1 MQRTGKPS
9 QPVDPKAEEKSIAT
23 AFAMFDVDGSGD
35 IDSSELKKVA
45 QELGVPMYEEDIAAA
60 MAVMDG
66 AGKKRLFCA
75 VLCFKPEDLPSQ
87 ARDKHEEKLRK
98 RGVFS
103 AGDGSGEVDL
113 GEFTEWYRSL
123 SEKKPGEKLS
133 QMELLKVK
141 SILVSSARRDDSC

>member
-45 QELGVPMYEEDIAAA
+45 QELGVPMSEEDIAAA

-66 AGKKRLFCA
+66 AGKKRLFAPFYALNLKICQDRLGTN
-75 VLCFKPEDLPSQ
+75 V
-87 ARDKHEEKLRK
+87 RK
-98 RGVFS
+98 S
-103 AGDGSGEVDL
+103 
-113 GEFTEWYRSL
+113 
-123 SEKKPGEKLS
+123 
-133 QMELLKVK
+133 
-141 SILVSSARRDDSC
+141 

>member
-45 QELGVPMYEEDIAAA
+45 QELGVPMSEEDIAAA

-66 AGKKRLFCA
+66 AGRKRLFGA
-75 VLCFKPEDLPSQ
+75 VLCFKPEDLPRQ